1 VLDVN
6 GTPSGPF
13 AALQTGFQE
22 SEAAELAYLQ
32 TAAGGGLTLAAA
44 QALVIEGYHSAVA
57 PFCAA
62 GARAFFAE
70 F

>member
-1 VLDVN
+1 VN

-13 AALQTGFQE
+13 EKVQVGFQE

-32 TAAGGGLTLAAA
+32 TAAGGGLSLAAA
-44 QALVIEGYHSAVA
+44 EAQVIEGYHTAVA

-62 GARAFFAE
+62 GARAFFSQ